1 MPHQKLIARL
11 QAVGGLS
18 ERDKVRLTRIPYRVK
33 SLADGE
39 YAVREGDKPSSCI
52 VVIDGFLARQR
63 VVNDRNQISSF
74 YMAGDMPDL
83 PTLHLPIADCDL
95 CSIGNSTI
103 AAVPH
108 SSLREI
114 MTESLGLTHAFWR
127 ETLIQAA
134 IYREWVENLGA
145 RQALGR
151 LAHLLCEL
159 TTRMEFVGLADNGSF
174 RIPLTQQDVADA
186 CGLSIVHVNRT
197 IQELRGL
204 GLIEWENQ
212 TVTLLRPQE
221 LQAVAEFSPEYLH
234 ELSPSERSKLSNVFG
249 TSPPGVI

>member
-1 MPHQKLIARL
+1 
-11 QAVGGLS
+11 
-18 ERDKVRLTRIPYRVK
+18 VK

-74 YMAGDMPDL
+74 YLAGDMPDL
-83 PTLHLPIADCDL
+83 PTLHLPMADCDL
-95 CSIGNSTI
+95 CSVGHSTI
-103 AAVPH
+103 ASVSH
-108 SSLREI
+108 SSLRE
-114 MTESLGLTHAFWR
+114 MMNESHGLTQGFWR

-159 TTRMEFVGLADNGSF
+159 TTRMDFVGLADNGSY

-204 GLIEWENQ
+204 GLIEWENHIL
-212 TVTLLRPQE
+212 TLLRADE
-221 LQAVAEFSPEYLH
+221 LQAVAEFSSEYLH
-234 ELSPSERSKLSNVFG
+234 ELNPSRGSVSKAGLGF
-249 TSPPGVI
+249 

>member
-1 MPHQKLIARL
+1 MCKGAIMPHRKLIARL

-18 ERDKVRLTRIPYRVK
+18 ERDKLRLARMPYRVK

-74 YMAGDMPDL
+74 YLAGDMPDL

-95 CSIGNSTI
+95 CSMGNSTI

-108 SSLREI
+108 SCLREI

-127 ETLIQAA
+127 ETLLQAA

-159 TTRMEFVGLADNGSF
+159 TTRMDFVGLADNGSY

-204 GLIEWENQ
+204 GLIEWENHIL
-212 TVTLLRPQE
+212 TLLRADE
-221 LQAVAEFSPEYLH
+221 LQVVAEFSPEYLCG
-234 ELSPSERSKLSNVFG
+234 LDPSRGSVSKAGLGF
-249 TSPPGVI
+249 

>member
-1 MPHQKLIARL
+1 MPHRKLIARL
-11 QAVGGLS
+11 QAVGDLF
-18 ERDKVRLTRIPYRVK
+18 ERDKVRLARIPYRVK
-33 SLADGE
+33 TLADGE

-74 YMAGDMPDL
+74 YLAGDMPDL
-83 PTLHLPIADCDL
+83 PTLHLPMADCDL
-95 CSIGNSTI
+95 CSVGHSTI
-103 AAVPH
+103 AAVSH

-134 IYREWVENLGA
+134 IYREWVENIGA

-159 TTRMEFVGLADNGSF
+159 TTRMDFVGLADNGSY

-204 GLIEWENQ
+204 GLIEWENH
-212 TVTLLRPQE
+212 TLTLLRPQE

-234 ELSPSERSKLSNVFG
+234 QLNPSAGSNFSKSGFG
-249 TSPPGVI
+249 S